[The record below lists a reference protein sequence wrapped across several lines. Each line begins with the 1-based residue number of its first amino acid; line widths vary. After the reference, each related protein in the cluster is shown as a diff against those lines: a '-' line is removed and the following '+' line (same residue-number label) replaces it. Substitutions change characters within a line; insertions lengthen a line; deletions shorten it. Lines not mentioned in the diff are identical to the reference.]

1 MAPNDKSSVTKE
13 QNDRHRKVL
22 EGLMKL
28 PENRECA
35 DCRSKGPRWAS
46 VNLGIFVCIQCSG
59 IHRSLGVHI
68 SKVRSATLDTW
79 LPEQVTFMQGMG
91 NAKANAFWEAELPN
105 SFKRP
110 GETDRGGL
118 ETFIRSKYEA
128 RRWVPR
134 SDKSPAKAHDERR
147 VAADRPRRSIDNGK
161 DLKNSSNL
169 SKSDQ
174 KGHDASEFPEPRSYD
189 SGVEHHDIRSS
200 VASSAASLSMSD
212 TSQTKDNGRNSL
224 VLPAPKSPQNPV
236 HPLQPTVVPKAPK
249 IEAPTD
255 LFDLLKIEEPAK
267 IEDIAAVS
275 GTSDDQGWAAFQSAA
290 AEPLNAAD
298 TVEQLAPSGG
308 EPSASTST
316 GESSIKSDI
325 MAGLEDL
332 FKGSPAVSLSPSDV
346 TQPQKDVKKEDILSL
361 FGKTSMTS
369 PYASHQQHMAALLAQ
384 RQSMLMAAG
393 AAASGL
399 KMPVTNVGSQQ
410 TQDLSAASGNLAPG
424 STWTSSASPVAG
436 LANNSG
442 VQFAG
447 LHFGQIG
454 GAPYP
459 QIPSAQASASM
470 SSLSGAMH
478 GAALPYQH
486 LVSSSLTA
494 LDASGLMAN
503 GLGQVTSANPSK
515 STPISGFSSPY
526 SNGVGQANSN
536 KSSTAAT
543 SEISSVSAGASYDF
557 SALTAAALSKQ

>member
-118 ETFIRSKYEA
+118 ESFIRSKYEA

-169 SKSDQ
+169 SN
-174 KGHDASEFPEPRSYD
+174 DASEFPEPRTYD

-200 VASSAASLSMSD
+200 VASSAASSSISE
-212 TSQTKDNGRNSL
+212 TSQSKDNGRNSL
-224 VLPAPKSPQNPV
+224 VLPAPKPPQNPL

-255 LFDLLKIEEPAK
+255 LFDLLNIEEPSK

-290 AEPLNAAD
+290 AEPSNAAD
-298 TVEQLAPSGG
+298 TVEQLAPSAG
-308 EPSASTST
+308 ETSASTST

-332 FKGSPAVSLSPSDV
+332 FKGSPAVSLSPSNV

-369 PYASHQQHMAALLAQ
+369 PYAAHQQHMAALLAQ

-410 TQDLSAASGNLAPG
+410 TQDLNAASGNLAPG
-424 STWTSSASPVAG
+424 STWTSGASPVAG

-459 QIPSAQASASM
+459 QIPSAHASAPT

-494 LDASGLMAN
+494 LGASGLTAN
-503 GLGQVTSANPSK
+503 GLGQVNSANQSK
-515 STPISGFSSPY
+515 SIPISGFSSPY

-543 SEISSVSAGASYDF
+543 SEISAGASYDF